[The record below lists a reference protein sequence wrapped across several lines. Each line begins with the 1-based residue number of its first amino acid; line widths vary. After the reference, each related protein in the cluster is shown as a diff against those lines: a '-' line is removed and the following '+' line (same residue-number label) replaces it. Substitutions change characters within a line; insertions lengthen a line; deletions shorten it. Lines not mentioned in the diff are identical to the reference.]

1 MPVWY
6 NLQKQTS
13 GLYNV
18 NLPDRNFTAI
28 IFCRM
33 NPTSIQ
39 NTWDNVWNQ
48 TPDVYIHIDKNEPIE
63 YLYAIKENEWQ
74 NGEWR
79 YNPNLCKHPNA
90 NKTIWFCRLCS
101 YLKAFFCYAHKLF
114 LLWGCFTSNNKHS

>member
-1 MPVWY
+1 MPIWY

-48 TPDVYIHIDKNEPIE
+48 TPDIYIHIDKNEPIE

-90 NKTIWFCRLCS
+90 NKTIWFKPNENWLRDNARFAL
-101 YLKAFFCYAHKLF
+101 YAF
-114 LLWGCFTSNNKHS
+114 

>member
-18 NLPDRNFTAI
+18 NLPDRNFKAI

-90 NKTIWFCRLCS
+90 NKTIWFRPNENWLRDNARFAL
-101 YLKAFFCYAHKLF
+101 YAF
-114 LLWGCFTSNNKHS
+114 